1 METIDNKIYDIL
13 GAEVERRKKP
23 LLLPLISLA
32 LGCAFLGCAFLCSDP
47 NLYFGL
53 LMWGVLVM
61 LISAGVVLV
70 RLFGGNNVPFY
81 VTGGERFHRI
91 EKYYAYESLSELQAC
106 ISRAD
111 SAALGKLKTVDASNV
126 KLVCYNAPKSGLSI
140 CQIMT
145 YVPHEYRPASEV
157 VVMK

>member
-32 LGCAFLGCAFLCSDP
+32 LGCVFLGCAFLCSDP

-81 VTGGERFHRI
+81 VTGGERFRRI

>member
-1 METIDNKIYDIL
+1 
-13 GAEVERRKKP
+13 
-23 LLLPLISLA
+23 
-32 LGCAFLGCAFLCSDP
+32 
-47 NLYFGL
+47 
-53 LMWGVLVM
+53 MWGVLVM

-81 VTGGERFHRI
+81 VTGGERFRRI

>member
-13 GAEVERRKKP
+13 GTEVERRKKP

-32 LGCAFLGCAFLCSDP
+32 LGCAFWGCAFLCSDP

-81 VTGGERFHRI
+81 VTGGERFRRI